1 MRYSFVGKYFVVRL
15 STTKTTKIL
24 PHEKYPL
31 YGIYE
36 LLPVPC
42 HLISVLWADTVLIG
56 QQFPQEFTAT
66 HYFRRGATST
76 RICLPSSS
84 RDNQVCESD
93 TIGTIRLINSSA
105 VRVMEPYIAT
115 VTITDDEREGPT
127 AMCFH

>member
-1 MRYSFVGKYFVVRL
+1 MPYDV
-15 STTKTTKIL
+15 
-24 PHEKYPL
+24 
-31 YGIYE
+31 
-36 LLPVPC
+36 
-42 HLISVLWADTVLIG
+42 ISVPWADTVLIG
-56 QQFPQEFTAT
+56 LQYPQEYTAT
-66 HYFRRGATST
+66 HYFHRGSTST
-76 RICLPSSS
+76 RICLPSGS